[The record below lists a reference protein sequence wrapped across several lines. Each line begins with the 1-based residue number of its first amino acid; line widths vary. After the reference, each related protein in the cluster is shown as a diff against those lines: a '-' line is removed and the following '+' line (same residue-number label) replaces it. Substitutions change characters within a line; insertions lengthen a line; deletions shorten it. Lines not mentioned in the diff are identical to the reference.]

1 MFSNISDVSTSKMAE
16 KISVSQLWNKYM
28 TLRPDHQATNNLT
41 QQQRETL
48 KQLRER
54 TDIVIKKA
62 DKSGQAIAWKTHDNI
77 SEAERHL
84 MSSTYTSCLG
94 TYLNSTTEKVRQHLL
109 KYVALNVL
117 TIRRAD
123 EMSILNPKWESL
135 RCGMMPSLPIATH
148 CIAYL
153 TERLRFPTR
162 FSGNVGSLKK
172 WEAGEDLA
180 ITDVFEFQPKYNAKK
195 CINVG
200 KYVYNTRDNSS
211 NKQPK
216 LIHDEI
222 TNKSHEHFDVIE
234 NQIGML
240 PMYSN
245 HEYTVENNAS
255 KNYRQKYVNKRNNSR
270 SVSLENLSDQE
281 DSKRFRRARAAH
293 KYKIMEDIGLPIS
306 DLKDYLF

>member
-84 MSSTYTSCLG
+84 MSSTHTSCLG

-180 ITDVFEFQPKYNAKK
+180 ITDVFEFQP
-195 CINVG
+195 VG
-200 KYVYNTRDNSS
+200 
-211 NKQPK
+211 
-216 LIHDEI
+216 
-222 TNKSHEHFDVIE
+222 
-234 NQIGML
+234 
-240 PMYSN
+240 
-245 HEYTVENNAS
+245 
-255 KNYRQKYVNKRNNSR
+255 
-270 SVSLENLSDQE
+270 
-281 DSKRFRRARAAH
+281 
-293 KYKIMEDIGLPIS
+293 
-306 DLKDYLF
+306 